1 MVMQNAVVVIKAPF
15 GLWINLLCLGD
26 HSPSVQPTASC
37 HSHERKQISSL
48 LTILFPL
55 ADPFPA
61 FRGFQG
67 LSGSLPS
74 PQASHPLPRQDT
86 FCFPSCQ
93 TTKTLEEF
101 IYTSRQLMRQFN
113 EKQPQLAGASLGLWL
128 PFLCSNSQA
137 FILHINFP
145 RWIDTI
151 LLRNPFVPLAILFQ
165 SLVLL
170 FIIIVKL

>member
-1 MVMQNAVVVIKAPF
+1 MQSWVAMIKAPF
-15 GLWINLLCLGD
+15 GLWMNLLHLGD
-26 HSPSVQPTASC
+26 HGPSVQPTAGC
-37 HSHERKQISSL
+37 HLHERKQISSL

-61 FRGFQG
+61 LCWVPRAVRVT
-67 LSGSLPS
+67 SISPS
-74 PQASHPLPRQDT
+74 SHPLPRQGT

-113 EKQPQLAGASLGLWL
+113 EKQPQLAGASLGFWL

-145 RWIDTI
+145 WWIDTI
-151 LLRNPFVPLAILFQ
+151 LPRNPFVPLAILFQ